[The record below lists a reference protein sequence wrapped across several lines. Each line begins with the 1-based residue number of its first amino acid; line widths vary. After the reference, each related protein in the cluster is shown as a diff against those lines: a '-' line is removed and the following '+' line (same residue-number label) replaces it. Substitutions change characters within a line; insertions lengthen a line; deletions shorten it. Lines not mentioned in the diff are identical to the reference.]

1 MTTTTCIAAHH
12 NDPPLA
18 LPGLRLCAHHHGR
31 LARDLN
37 DIITNWSLLAEL
49 HEPSRGGTG
58 THGKR
63 ADPPAPVNLDVAD
76 ITDPRTS
83 QVIAAMGW
91 AQIVVEERRLAV
103 APSDVAEA
111 AGLLARHLEWLAA
124 QDWAD
129 EACDEIGQAA
139 RTLRHI
145 TGDSPEPPLGK
156 CPDIDPRG
164 EADCCGGP
172 MRWADGTATV
182 VCARCGS
189 SWDEGSLIYLGRVS
203 PINMWGSVPQIAEM
217 VDASERTVRRW
228 VSTGKVRK
236 NTFGQVRHADVWHIL
251 QARSEPPVASTTEGS
266 STT

>member
-1 MTTTTCIAAHH
+1 MTTTCIAAHP

-18 LPGLRLCAHHHGR
+18 LPGLRLCGHHHGR

-63 ADPPAPVNLDVAD
+63 ADPPAPVNIDVAD

-103 APSDVAEA
+103 APSDVADA
-111 AGLLARHLEWLAA
+111 AALLTRHLEWVAA
-124 QDWAD
+124 QVWAD

-139 RTLRHI
+139 RVLRHI
-145 TGDSPEPPLGK
+145 TGDMPDAPLGK

-164 EADCCGGP
+164 EADRCGGP

-182 VCARCGS
+182 VCGRCGS
-189 SWDEGSLIYLGRVS
+189 SWGEADMPNLLRVLEPARRFPVPREWVTSRYAVTAVALRQWIRRGHVKTYADEQVELFDVLKRV
-203 PINMWGSVPQIAEM
+203 Q
-217 VDASERTVRRW
+217 
-228 VSTGKVRK
+228 
-236 NTFGQVRHADVWHIL
+236 
-251 QARSEPPVASTTEGS
+251 EG
-266 STT
+266 